1 MYGISEQNFDATNCS
16 SVISI
21 KAFSK
26 CSKFFNNC
34 LLELS
39 LIITES
45 RAKLKVIFSEN
56 YCIIQEMD
64 FSISQ

>member
-1 MYGISEQNFDATNCS
+1 MYGISEQNFDATNYS

-26 CSKFFNNC
+26 CCKFFNNC